1 MKILGIEIKGREV
14 RIVALE
20 KGSNGEINDVTG
32 NYKPIKL
39 EDDENAQNV
48 ILFRK
53 SLHAT
58 FESFNP
64 TIIAIKWRNPKPQ
77 RNFKETENNHSAS
90 PISFKIEGIIQS
102 FEGADVRLVKPQ
114 TSTAFIKKNPIPF
127 KAKYSYQE
135 DALKIAYYQINNL

>member
-1 MKILGIEIKGREV
+1 MRVLGIEIKGREV
-14 RIVALE
+14 RIIALE
-20 KGSNGEINDVTG
+20 KNSNEEINDITG

-39 EDDENAQNV
+39 EDDEIAQNV

-64 TIIAIKWRNPKPQ
+64 NIIAIRWRNPKPAK
-77 RNFKETENNHSAS
+77 FEKGENNHSAS
-90 PISFKIEGIIQS
+90 PISFKIEGVIQS
-102 FEGADVRLVKPQ
+102 FEGADVRLIKPQ
-114 TSTAFIKKNPIPF
+114 SSTAYIKKNPLPF

-135 DALKIAYYQINNL
+135 DALKIAYYQIKNS

>member
-1 MKILGIEIKGREV
+1 MKVLGIEIKGREV
-14 RIVALE
+14 RIIALE
-20 KGSNGEINDVTG
+20 ENSSGQINDITG
-32 NYKPIKL
+32 GYKPIKL
-39 EDDENAQNV
+39 EDDEIAQNV

-64 TIIAIKWRNPKPQ
+64 DIITIRWRNPKPAKFDQ
-77 RNFKETENNHSAS
+77 SEKNLSAS

-102 FEGADVRLVKPQ
+102 FESADVRLIKPQ
-114 TSTAFIKKNPIPF
+114 TSTAFIKKNPLPF

-135 DALKIAYYQINNL
+135 EALKIAYYQIKNL

>member
-1 MKILGIEIKGREV
+1 MKKLGIEIKGREV

-64 TIIAIKWRNPKPQ
+64 TSEELIILN
-77 RNFKETENNHSAS
+77 
-90 PISFKIEGIIQS
+90 
-102 FEGADVRLVKPQ
+102 Q
-114 TSTAFIKKNPIPF
+114 TKFNELK
-127 KAKYSYQE
+127 SY
-135 DALKIAYYQINNL
+135 L